1 MIASFSADGLLDH
14 RPSGLEYALDFRRRK
29 KPMIRSA
36 RIGAVA
42 FTLIGLAA
50 AWAPAPAAASE
61 CEARIESELIREE
74 QGESG
79 THYTWQVEVQTD
91 EDCATVEFNLILS
104 IQHSD
109 REDETVVRPG
119 RVRLSHGS
127 IDHQMRYELKPD
139 DKLLKWEV
147 AKSSCER
154 CVLDRP
160 EKTGV

>member
-1 MIASFSADGLLDH
+1 
-14 RPSGLEYALDFRRRK
+14 
-29 KPMIRSA
+29 MIRSA

-50 AWAPAPAAASE
+50 AWAPVPAAESE
-61 CEARIESELIREE
+61 CEARIDSELIREE

-91 EDCATVEFNLILS
+91 EDCATVEFNLILT

-109 REDETVVRPG
+109 GEDETLVRLG
-119 RVRLSHGS
+119 RVRLSNGS
-127 IDHQMRYELKPD
+127 IDHQMRYELKPGD
-139 DKLLKWEV
+139 NLEKWEV
-147 AKSSCER
+147 VKSSCEP

-160 EKTGV
+160 E